1 MIRERARALSPYLKI
16 IGAQLIVCTLV
27 VFGSSTSL
35 FVILSLIIHG
45 YVRW

>member
-27 VFGSSTSL
+27 MGGAAFL